1 MATADIADPPARH
14 GRPGPRIASRKVIK
28 WTVGALIA
36 IGAVG
41 FGFYYWWSHR
51 LYVSTDDAYVNA
63 NITEIAAQVT
73 GPVVKLY
80 ASDQQKVQAG
90 QPLFDIDPAPYQ
102 HAVNKAESELEVARQ
117 TASERS
123 AAVVAARATL
133 AQRQAELR
141 NARSNSAR
149 NTALMERGIVSRQNA
164 ENVQTQASTAEAA
177 VKAAEANVVQAQ
189 SALGKSGAENAGVQ
203 AAAAELANARLDLE
217 RTHVTAPVS
226 GTIANLTLRPGS
238 VVQPGVPLFAIIG
251 EQEYWVDANFKE
263 TQLNRLR
270 PNQSATVKVD
280 MYPGHEFK
288 AVVQSV
294 SGGSGTAFSLL
305 PPQNA
310 TGNWVKV
317 TQRVPVR
324 VRILDPD
331 PQYPLRVGTTA
342 TVDVKVQ

>member
-1 MATADIADPPARH
+1 
-14 GRPGPRIASRKVIK
+14 
-28 WTVGALIA
+28 
-36 IGAVG
+36 
-41 FGFYYWWSHR
+41 
-51 LYVSTDDAYVNA
+51 VSTDDAYVNA

-73 GPVVKLY
+73 GPIIKLY
-80 ASDQQKVQAG
+80 VSDQQKVQAG

-102 HAVNKAESELEVARQ
+102 HAANKAESELEVARQ
-117 TASERS
+117 TASERG

-189 SALGKSGAENAGVQ
+189 SALGKSGIENAGVQ
-203 AAAAELANARLDLE
+203 AAAAELANARLDLA

-270 PNQSATVKVD
+270 PNQPATVKVD

>member
-1 MATADIADPPARH
+1 
-14 GRPGPRIASRKVIK
+14 
-28 WTVGALIA
+28 
-36 IGAVG
+36 
-41 FGFYYWWSHR
+41 
-51 LYVSTDDAYVNA
+51 
-63 NITEIAAQVT
+63 
-73 GPVVKLY
+73 
-80 ASDQQKVQAG
+80 
-90 QPLFDIDPAPYQ
+90 
-102 HAVNKAESELEVARQ
+102 
-117 TASERS
+117 
-123 AAVVAARATL
+123 
-133 AQRQAELR
+133 
-141 NARSNSAR
+141 
-149 NTALMERGIVSRQNA
+149 MERGIVSRQNA

-189 SALGKSGAENAGVQ
+189 SALGKPGAENAGVQ
-203 AAAAELANARLDLE
+203 AAAAELANARLDLA

-226 GTIANLTLRPGS
+226 GTVANLTFRPGS

-270 PNQSATVKVD
+270 PNQPAIVKVD

-342 TVDVKVQ
+342 RVDVKVQ